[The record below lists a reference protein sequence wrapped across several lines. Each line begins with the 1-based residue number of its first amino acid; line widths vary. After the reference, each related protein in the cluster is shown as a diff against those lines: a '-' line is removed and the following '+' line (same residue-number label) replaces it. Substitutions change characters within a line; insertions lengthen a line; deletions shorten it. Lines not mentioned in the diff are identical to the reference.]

1 MFGEVSYPKLANVQ
15 NKNSFYKKKN
25 EEEKNIYINIYI
37 YPFCILREAELSS
50 VGFLCI
56 HKVIF
61 VL

>member
-1 MFGEVSYPKLANVQ
+1 MSGEVFYPNLANVQ
-15 NKNSFYKKKN
+15 NKIVFLRMMKRKYIYK
-25 EEEKNIYINIYI
+25 YIYI